1 MLGLSGNGTHMTA
14 VQHEV
19 LIGDAAAPYVAGVRH
34 YLVNSPHMDMAQHK
48 TTYALLR
55 ELLPL
60 HGCSPGELQKRLDMM
75 TQHAFVAGALHCP
88 SLTCER

>member
-1 MLGLSGNGTHMTA
+1 M
-14 VQHEV
+14 
-19 LIGDAAAPYVAGVRH
+19 RH

-60 HGCSPGELQKRLDMM
+60 HACSPGELPARLDAMP
-75 TQHAFVAGALHCP
+75 QRAFIAGTSIRS
-88 SLTCER
+88 SLILRL

>member
-1 MLGLSGNGTHMTA
+1 MQPFFADIA
-14 VQHEV
+14 V
-19 LIGDAAAPYVAGVRH
+19 PTAGVRH

-60 HGCSPGELQKRLDMM
+60 HSCSPGELQARLDQM
-75 TQHAFVAGALHCP
+75 TQRAFIAGAAILFSP
-88 SLTCER
+88 RPAL